1 MKTHATKAIRVLLV
15 AGLIAMA
22 WAGDATAN
30 PAPGTNDDLLPDGR
44 IYIPLQ
50 PTYSG
55 VLGDPLGGG
64 KYVGLQSDTVL
75 LTALHPVSVGS
86 VLFELVFDVSSE
98 IGAGESVDPAT
109 AVLLLNFTD
118 LDFKPSG
125 TSALVLRETLT
136 ISFRADAGGPTS
148 GTTLTLDETNYG
160 FYSGGVFGETNNA
173 TVAYEIS
180 LADDLHILQAD
191 FDNISADHEF
201 ALLVAMGAQ
210 AARIGSTGVSVTNS
224 SENIA
229 NSFLFAAVPEPGT
242 MILLAVGGGL
252 LAVRRRRA

>member
-1 MKTHATKAIRVLLV
+1 MKTHATKAIRALLV
-15 AGLIAMA
+15 AGLIATA
-22 WAGDATAN
+22 WAGEAAAN
-30 PAPGTNDDLLPDGR
+30 PAPGTNDDLLSGGR

-64 KYVGLQSDTVL
+64 KHVGLQSDTVL

-86 VLFELVFDVSSE
+86 VLFELVFDVSGE
-98 IGAGESVDPAT
+98 IAAGESVDPAT

-118 LDFKPSG
+118 MDFKPSG
-125 TSALVLRETLT
+125 TSARVLRETLT
-136 ISFRADAGGPTS
+136 VVFRADAGGPTS

-160 FYSGGVFGETNNA
+160 LYSGGVFGETNNT

-180 LADDLHILQAD
+180 LADDLNISQAD

-201 ALLVAMGAQ
+201 ALLVTLGA
-210 AARIGSTGVSVTNS
+210 RVTRTGSTGVSVTNS
-224 SENIA
+224 PENIG

-242 MILLAVGGGL
+242 MVLLAVGGSL